1 MRESLP
7 VSQRPVNSWT
17 REKNANSPFHCHTS
31 FTLLTRLFYFKENAA
46 DLQRSGEESM
56 GSSGEQHH
64 RITGKKG
71 TPFKF
76 TGGCAVCSVHSQQ
89 KKEKLPLSTPGQNS
103 ECGPDSWTSFKSL
116 AIGPGEP
123 RSLHFRVSGFDS
135 RDRVGV
141 YGKE

>member
-1 MRESLP
+1 MLIH
-7 VSQRPVNSWT
+7 
-17 REKNANSPFHCHTS
+17 FHCHTS

-76 TGGCAVCSVHSQQ
+76 TGGCAVRSVRSQQ
-89 KKEKLPLSTPGQNS
+89 KKEKLPLPTSGQNS
-103 ECGPDSWTSFKSL
+103 ECGPVSWTSFKSL

-123 RSLHFRVSGFDS
+123 RSLHFWVSGLAAETGWESMGKSDLINHTLS
-135 RDRVGV
+135 EPVGRRSL
-141 YGKE
+141 